1 MPEPARGRDSLRYM
15 LTVAISLSLV
25 CSLLVA
31 STAVLLKPRQEQN
44 RERYRQTI
52 ILDVAGLYRPGD
64 DVEAAF
70 GQIDARIVD
79 LETGQYVQG
88 IDAST
93 FDPSGTRDPAQSVS
107 IPPEHDLGNLK
118 RRSRYA
124 AVYLVTQ
131 GDELEQIILPVYGS
145 GLWST
150 MYGYLALEGDAKT
163 ISGLRFYE
171 HAETPGLGDQVDNPR
186 WLAQWRGKKAFG
198 PDGQPRIEVVR
209 GTVADDGKGSSEF
222 QVDGLSG
229 ATLTSRAVTGLLH
242 YWLGSDGFG
251 PYLERLQQEA
261 SQ

>member
-1 MPEPARGRDSLRYM
+1 MPDPATGRDSLRNM
-15 LTVAISLSLV
+15 LTVAISLSLA

-52 ILDVAGLYRPGD
+52 ILDVAGLYHPGD

-70 GQIDARIVD
+70 AQIDTQIVD
-79 LETGQYVQG
+79 LESGQYVQSV
-88 IDAST
+88 DASA
-93 FDPSGTRDPAQSVS
+93 FDPLSRDPAQSVS
-107 IPPEHDLGNLK
+107 ILPEHDQANLK

-124 AVYLVTQ
+124 AVYLVSEN
-131 GDELEQIILPVYGS
+131 DELQQIILPVYGS

-163 ISGLRFYE
+163 IAGLRFYE
-171 HAETPGLGDQVDNPR
+171 HAETPGLGDQVDSPR

-198 PDGQPRIEVVR
+198 PDGQPRIEVIR
-209 GTVADDGKGSSEF
+209 GTVSDQDGGSAEF

-229 ATLTSRAVTGLLH
+229 ATLTSRAVTNLLH